1 LIVAAFFLTRADETS
16 LVVAASDRGFTVLA
30 IWAAVVL
37 IVRWKGWATRSGR
50 INAHRRASLRAL
62 GVQPEA
68 LDDVAAGHLVSSQE
82 DERRHL
88 ASELQ
93 RDLAPRLATA
103 VLDIRALR
111 GGASNATELLRSV
124 EGQLAELKKDFLR
137 FADRLYPSALN
148 RLDLVEAIEAEC
160 RSVEEQSG
168 LWLDF
173 ESRNVP
179 RTLPEEAA
187 VCLYRVCQESLRNV
201 SKHSK
206 ADEAKVLLEADEDG
220 LTLVVSDSGVGFDPE
235 TTMGGMGLLGMRERA
250 RLAGG
255 TFEVR
260 SRPGAGTEAAA
271 FVPIAWA
278 DEGLAAAAG
287 A

>member
-1 LIVAAFFLTRADETS
+1 
-16 LVVAASDRGFTVLA
+16 
-30 IWAAVVL
+30 
-37 IVRWKGWATRSGR
+37 
-50 INAHRRASLRAL
+50 
-62 GVQPEA
+62 
-68 LDDVAAGHLVSSQE
+68 
-82 DERRHL
+82 
-88 ASELQ
+88 
-93 RDLAPRLATA
+93 
-103 VLDIRALR
+103 
-111 GGASNATELLRSV
+111 LRSV
-124 EGQLAELKKDFLR
+124 EGQLAELEKDFLR
-137 FADRLYPSALN
+137 FSDRLYPSALN

-168 LWLDF
+168 VWLDF
-173 ESRNVP
+173 ESRSVP
-179 RTLPEEAA
+179 RTLPEGVA

-206 ADEAKVLLEADEDG
+206 ADEAKVLLEADENG

-235 TTMGGMGLLGMRERA
+235 TTTSRMGLLGMRERA

-260 SRPGAGTEAAA
+260 SQPGAGTEIAA

-278 DEGLAAAAG
+278 DEGLAAAAR

>member
-1 LIVAAFFLTRADETS
+1 M
-16 LVVAASDRGFTVLA
+16 
-30 IWAAVVL
+30 
-37 IVRWKGWATRSGR
+37 
-50 INAHRRASLRAL
+50 
-62 GVQPEA
+62 
-68 LDDVAAGHLVSSQE
+68 
-82 DERRHL
+82 
-88 ASELQ
+88 
-93 RDLAPRLATA
+93 
-103 VLDIRALR
+103 
-111 GGASNATELLRSV
+111 
-124 EGQLAELKKDFLR
+124 
-137 FADRLYPSALN
+137 ALN

-173 ESRNVP
+173 ESQKVP

-220 LTLVVSDSGVGFDPE
+220 LTLVVSDSGVGFDPG
-235 TTMGGMGLLGMRERA
+235 TTRGGMGLLGMRERA

-255 TFEVR
+255 TFEVC
-260 SRPGAGTEAAA
+260 SRPGAGTAVAA

-278 DEGLAAAAG
+278 DEGLAFAAG